1 MADSETV
8 ILGKREHH
16 TLLYL
21 VILCW
26 KDNSSFLMCSLKW
39 GLLVMAQLGVHGNL
53 IITQCGCQ
61 DHLLRNFGQ
70 SFRCVPVT
78 LCCVLGAIH
87 LRFCGNNAP
96 GVWTEEYPFASL
108 KKEIM
113 GWWKQRQDTCG
124 KL

>member
-26 KDNSSFLMCSLKW
+26 KYNSSFLMCSLKW

-78 LCCVLGAIH
+78 LCCVLGCHPLKVLWEQCPRGMDRGIPICQPQDGDNGLVETKARH
-87 LRFCGNNAP
+87 
-96 GVWTEEYPFASL
+96 VW
-108 KKEIM
+108 
-113 GWWKQRQDTCG
+113 
-124 KL
+124 